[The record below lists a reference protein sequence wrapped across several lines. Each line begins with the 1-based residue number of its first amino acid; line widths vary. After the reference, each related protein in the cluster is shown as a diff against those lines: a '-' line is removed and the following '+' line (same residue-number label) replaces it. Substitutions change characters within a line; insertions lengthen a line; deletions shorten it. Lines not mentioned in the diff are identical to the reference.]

1 MEGQSASSRHYAR
14 DPNHTRPT
22 HTTVLATTIAEAI
35 PVVLGAVNVTK
46 LGRSINMQTELVA
59 LLTIWICLT

>member
-1 MEGQSASSRHYAR
+1 MEGQSASSRHYTR
-14 DPNHTRPT
+14 DPNHPRPT

-35 PVVLGAVNVTK
+35 PAVLGAVNVTK